1 MVTKVLYTFERMW
14 DTRLAPPTPLPTP
27 RLFPPYPY
35 SSPTPSPSPLT
46 PLSPS
51 KQLANKD
58 VWLAAVRHSQNYE
71 KGYWRSDNI
80 HEPVGPV
87 IINVASDNE
96 SEDDDDVFLDSDC
109 E

>member
-1 MVTKVLYTFERMW
+1 MVTKVVCTFERMW
-14 DTRLAPPTPLPTP
+14 GTRLAPPTPAYKHNNHQRWLEEA
-27 RLFPPYPY
+27 
-35 SSPTPSPSPLT
+35 
-46 PLSPS
+46 

-87 IINVASDNE
+87 IINVASDDE
-96 SEDDDDVFLDSDC
+96 SEEDDDVFLDSDC
-109 E
+109 D